1 MNTSNFNNRLEK
13 LLSSSFFFN
22 LGGTKSLKSLK
33 AFSYIIAFFALMFVA
48 AYIYKWSAIP
58 NGQTTWFKL
67 VFNDINILPLYTQ
80 YKLVFT
86 IVSILEILKLLLA
99 ALLFFQLAKFF
110 QSLNPDDPFKNIDSK
125 YYILRVFA
133 IAVVFFIVDTI
144 SILYLHFFEEALGMN
159 RSLRLF
165 HFEYLFIVYFLF
177 VFANIFKRGVDLNN
191 EIDLVI

>member
-48 AYIYKWSAIP
+48 AYIYKWSVIP

-80 YKLVFT
+80 YKFVFT
-86 IVSILEILKLLLA
+86 MVSILDILKL
-99 ALLFFQLAKFF
+99 
-110 QSLNPDDPFKNIDSK
+110 
-125 YYILRVFA
+125 FA
-133 IAVVFFIVDTI
+133 IALVFFIVDTI
-144 SILYLHFFEEALGMN
+144 SILYLHFFEEALGLN